1 MRCVPEVKLLLLA
14 LAFDARDVVGERFLF
29 GNKSV
34 GGCNELRQAV
44 LLVLDNL
51 QKLMK
56 NMAMSREFLTHSNF
70 QIKSTTVVYAHP
82 DKIVLF
88 RLEILQR
95 AADRAAETSGAV
107 AGRCDGDGSRG
118 RRAHIRRNQTEVAAR
133 TWFFGTRCVF
143 WDVGMRLVIWN
154 NDLK

>member
-1 MRCVPEVKLLLLA
+1 VKLLLLA

-70 QIKSTTVVYAHP
+70 QINSTTVVRYMRTLTRSFCSALKFCSAP
-82 DKIVLF
+82 LTEPQKPRGPSLGDAMV
-88 RLEILQR
+88 
-95 AADRAAETSGAV
+95 TV
-107 AGRCDGDGSRG
+107 AGGGELISGEIKRRLPPELGSLVRVVFSGTWGCDWS
-118 RRAHIRRNQTEVAAR
+118 
-133 TWFFGTRCVF
+133 FGTT
-143 WDVGMRLVIWN
+143 I
-154 NDLK
+154 